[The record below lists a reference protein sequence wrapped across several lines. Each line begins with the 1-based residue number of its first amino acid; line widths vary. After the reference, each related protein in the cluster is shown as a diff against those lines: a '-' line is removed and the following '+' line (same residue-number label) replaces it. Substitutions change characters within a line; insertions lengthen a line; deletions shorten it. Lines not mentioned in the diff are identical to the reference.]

1 MAEMTTTIDKKQ
13 KNSERKWTD
22 AQRAAID
29 VRDKTLLVSAAAGSG
44 KTAVLTERIVKT
56 ITDKE
61 KPVSISSLLVVT
73 FTTAAA
79 AEMRERITAA
89 VKRESAAH
97 PEDEHLRRQVLLLPS
112 ARIRTIDSFCNE
124 ILRGCTDKVGITPS
138 YRIGDR
144 AELDLIGR
152 EVLLGLIS
160 AILDGEG
167 EESVSPADFEALTD
181 CILPAKLIDELSD
194 VFLKIYHD
202 FSSTEGGMRTLYDL
216 CSVYFTE
223 EYKSPEN
230 TPFGRQMMVEAREML
245 SHFIGE
251 LRAVIPEL
259 ECGAPEEIEF
269 LPAVVDEILHLE
281 RAAGINGYFELAEVL
296 PTLALKLPSKK
307 RGVELTDLQVY
318 VRGIKDELNKA
329 IKRVGGYFDF
339 TRADWETLFIGIRPP
354 IRALCDF
361 MARFDELFMAEKRA
375 RGVFG
380 YNDIERFV
388 YQCLYEN
395 GEPTDVARALRD
407 ELFAVYIDEY
417 QDVNSLQ
424 NKIFTA
430 ISREDNRFMVGDIKQ
445 SIYSFRAAEPDIFA
459 RMKATLPTY
468 TPGLSSS
475 AASIFM
481 SSNFRS
487 DKGIIDFANGV
498 FDKIF
503 THTGESIG
511 YREEDKLIYG
521 KGDIDGM
528 PTGSHRPKITV
539 LSSGGGD
546 DDEDKNAVLP
556 REVAGQIKELLEC
569 GRLADGSP
577 VRPRDI
583 AIILRDMKG
592 RAGEY
597 SRAISLLGIP
607 VRVADEKSFFL
618 NREVL
623 LVLCLLNSIDN
634 PRRDVYFAGLLRSPI
649 FDFTADELYL
659 VSRGGGDCL
668 YSSLVAYVGAN
679 PDFKKGAA
687 VLELIDRYRLL
698 AEGERADRI
707 IRMLYLELGLVAL
720 AARGGGKDN
729 LTVLYNYAREHEN
742 ASYKGIH
749 SFISFINSVIR
760 DGGEFSQVKESS
772 ERDEVSIVSV
782 HSSKGLEYPIVF
794 YSDTNKRIQKSL
806 AFDPSRINYVTDFGV
821 SFCLRTPS
829 GLGVVDS
836 PCDIAL
842 GRVKAR
848 RRYEEEMRV
857 LYVCLTRARERLYV
871 LGAVSGDPE
880 EYVEAARAERAS
892 ISAYSLRKK
901 LTYLDILLATDAP
914 ADIVVRKDAPENKT
928 DEIGE
933 EVEAVIE
940 DRPREVSS
948 DEREAI
954 REMVLDRIN
963 YKYPYEELTRL
974 PEKLSVSVLYPGV
987 LDGAEDGASIF
998 SPEDISFEAKG
1009 YVPSFISGIDKDESK
1024 KRGIATHLFM
1034 QFCDVKRVIKNGARA
1049 ELDRLFAEGF
1059 ISAED
1064 KARVRVDE
1072 IEGFARSELAVA
1084 MASAKKL
1091 YRELRFN
1098 IKLPAEA
1105 FTENDE
1111 RRAAIKGKEV
1121 LVQGVIDCVIEQK
1134 DGSLR
1139 LVDYKTDRLSEREL
1153 SDERLAEERLRRAH
1167 TEQLYYYSIALTEM
1181 FGKAPRLTEVYSLP
1195 LGRTVEI
1202 NTNLYEVKKW
1212 KDI

>member
-1 MAEMTTTIDKKQ
+1 MTEMTTTVDKER

-61 KPVSISSLLVVT
+61 NPVGIDRLLVVT

-79 AEMRERITAA
+79 GEMRERITAA
-89 VKRESAAH
+89 VKRESERH
-97 PEDEHLRRQVLLLPS
+97 PEDEHLSRQVLLLPS

-124 ILRGCTDKVGITPS
+124 ILRTCTDKVGITPS
-138 YRIGDR
+138 YRIGDT

-152 EVLLGLIS
+152 EVLLGLIG

-167 EESVSPADFEALTD
+167 EDGISSTDFEELTD
-181 CILPAKLIDELSD
+181 CILPTKKIDELSD
-194 VFLKIYHD
+194 VFLKLYRD
-202 FSSTEGGMRTLYDL
+202 FSSTEGGMKTLVEL
-216 CSVYFTE
+216 CEVYFTE
-223 EYKSPEN
+223 GYKTPEA
-230 TPFGRQMMVEAREML
+230 TPFGRQLMVEAREML
-245 SHFIGE
+245 LHYAGE
-251 LRAVIPEL
+251 FRKTLPEL
-259 ECGAPEEIEF
+259 ECGAPEEAEYVGPVLDHIDS
-269 LPAVVDEILHLE
+269 LK
-281 RAAGINGYFELAEVL
+281 RAAEIPSYFDLAAAL
-296 PTLALKLPSKK
+296 STLSLKLPQKK
-307 RGVELTDLQVY
+307 RGVDLTDLQEF
-318 VRGIKDELNKA
+318 VRDIKAESGRE
-329 IKRVGGYFDF
+329 IKRIGAYFDF
-339 TRADWETLFIGIRPP
+339 TRADWEALFVGIRPLV
-354 IRALCDF
+354 RALSDF
-361 MARFDELFMAEKRA
+361 MLRFDELFMAEKRA

-388 YQCLYEN
+388 YQCLVEN
-395 GEPTDVARALRD
+395 GEPTDVAKALRE

-424 NKIFTA
+424 DKIFKA

-468 TPGLSSS
+468 KKGLSSP

-487 DKGIIDFANGV
+487 DAGIIDFANGV

-503 THTGESIG
+503 TYTGESIG
-511 YREEDKLIYG
+511 YREEDKLIFG
-521 KGDIDGM
+521 KGDIDGIAL
-528 PTGSHRPKITV
+528 GSHTPKITV
-539 LSSGGGD
+539 LSSQKD
-546 DDEDKNAVLP
+546 ADEDKSAVLP
-556 REVAGQIKELLEC
+556 REAARRIKELLD
-569 GRLADGSP
+569 GGTLADGRP

-583 AIILRDMKG
+583 AIIMRDMKG

-597 SRAISLLGIP
+597 SKAISALGIP

-659 VSRGGGDCL
+659 VSKGGGDCL
-668 YSSLVAYVGAN
+668 YSSLIAYLKDN
-679 PDFKKGAA
+679 PDFKKG
-687 VLELIDRYRLL
+687 VRVIELIDRYRLI

-742 ASYKGIH
+742 ASYKGLH

-760 DGGEFSQVKESS
+760 DGGEFSTLKDSS

-782 HSSKGLEYPIVF
+782 HASKGLEYPIVF
-794 YSDTNKRIQKSL
+794 YTDTNKRIQKPGGL
-806 AFDPSRINYVTDFGV
+806 DPSRIRYVTDFGV

-829 GLGVVDS
+829 GIGIVES

-842 GRVKAR
+842 SRFKMR
-848 RRYEEEMRV
+848 RRFEEEMRV
-857 LYVCLTRARERLYV
+857 LYVCLTRARERLYI
-871 LGAVSGDPE
+871 LGAVNGDSE
-880 EYVEAARAERAS
+880 EYVAGAIAERES
-892 ISAYSLRKK
+892 ISAFSLRKK
-901 LTYLDILLATDAP
+901 LTYLDILLATDP
-914 ADIVVRKDAPENKT
+914 PCEVEICKCAPE
-928 DEIGE
+928 DEVDLVLE
-933 EVEAVIE
+933 EPAEGAAVSKARPE
-940 DRPREVSS
+940 DGAEKARFL
-948 DEREAI
+948 ERI
-954 REMVLDRIN
+954 
-963 YKYPYEELTRL
+963 KYAYPNEELTRL

-987 LDGAEDGASIF
+987 LDGADEGVSIG
-998 SPEDISFEAKG
+998 DIGGISLEPAG
-1009 YVPSFISGIDKDESK
+1009 IVPSFISGIDKDESK

-1034 QFCDVKRVIKNGARA
+1034 QFCDVGRVIKNGATA
-1049 ELDRLFAEGF
+1049 ELERLYELGF

-1072 IEGFARSELAVA
+1072 IEKFATSELAA
-1084 MASAKKL
+1084 DMASAKML
-1091 YRELRFN
+1091 HRELRFN
-1098 IKLPAEA
+1098 IKLPAER
-1105 FTENDE
+1105 FTKNDE
-1111 RRAAIKGKEV
+1111 RRAAIADREV
-1121 LVQGVIDCVIEQK
+1121 LVQGVIDCVIEDA
-1134 DGSLR
+1134 DGNIR
-1139 LVDYKTDRLSEREL
+1139 LVDYKTDRLSEREMQ
-1153 SDERLAEERLRRAH
+1153 DERLAEEKLRAAH
-1167 TEQLYYYSIALTEM
+1167 TEQLYYYSIAVARM

-1202 NTNLYEVKKW
+1202 NTNSYEVTKW
-1212 KDI
+1212 KG

>member
-1 MAEMTTTIDKKQ
+1 MTEMTTTVDKKQ
-13 KNSERKWTD
+13 TNNERKWTE
-22 AQRAAID
+22 AQRSAID

-56 ITDKE
+56 ITDKDN
-61 KPVSISSLLVVT
+61 PVSIDRLLIVT

-79 AEMRERITAA
+79 AEMRERICAA
-89 VKRESAAH
+89 VKRESERH
-97 PEDEHLRRQVLLLPS
+97 PEDAHLSRQVLLLPS

-124 ILRGCTDKVGITPS
+124 VLRTCTDKVGITPS
-138 YRIGDR
+138 YRIGDN

-152 EVLLGLIS
+152 EVLLGLIG
-160 AILDGEG
+160 AILDGDGTEG
-167 EESVSPADFEALTD
+167 ISSSEFEGLTD
-181 CILPAKLIDELSD
+181 CLLPTKKIDELAD
-194 VFLKIYHD
+194 VFLKLYHD
-202 FSSTEGGMRTLYDL
+202 FSSTEGGVKTLFEL
-216 CSVYFTE
+216 CRVYFTE
-223 EYKSPEN
+223 EYKTPET
-230 TPFGRQMMVEAREML
+230 TPFGKQLMVEAREML
-245 SHFIGE
+245 LHFAEE
-251 LRAVIPEL
+251 LQEVLPEL
-259 ECGAPEEIEF
+259 ECGSPEEMEYIPAVLTEIDILKRAVGIQGYF
-269 LPAVVDEILHLE
+269 ALGELLSSLDFKLPA
-281 RAAGINGYFELAEVL
+281 
-296 PTLALKLPSKK
+296 KK
-307 RGVELTDLQVY
+307 RGIELTDLQLY
-318 VRGIKDELNKA
+318 VRDIKKDLSAA
-329 IKRVGGYFDF
+329 IKRIGGYFDF
-339 TRADWETLFIGIRPP
+339 TRDDWERLFVGIRPLV
-354 IRALCDF
+354 RALCDF
-361 MARFDELFMAEKRA
+361 MARFDELYMAEKRA

-388 YQCLYEN
+388 YRCLYDEG
-395 GEPTDVARALRD
+395 GEPSDVARALRD

-424 NKIFTA
+424 DKIFRA

-468 TPGLSSS
+468 KPGLSGSQ
-475 AASIFM
+475 ASIFM

-487 DKGIIDFANGV
+487 DEGIIDFANGV

-511 YREEDKLIYG
+511 YREEDKLIFG

-528 PTGSHRPKITV
+528 PIGTHRPKITV
-539 LSSGGGD
+539 VSSLSEE
-546 DDEDKNAVLP
+546 DEDKSATLP
-556 REVAGQIKELLEC
+556 REVAKRIKKLLD
-569 GRLADGSP
+569 GATLADGRP
-577 VRPRDI
+577 VRPSDI

-597 SRAISLLGIP
+597 SKAISSLGIP

-659 VSRGGGDCL
+659 VSKGGGDCL
-668 YSSLVAYVGAN
+668 YGSLVSYVKAN

-687 VLELIDRYRLL
+687 VLSLIDRYRLL

-742 ASYKGIH
+742 ASYKGLH

-760 DGGEFSQVKESS
+760 DGGEFSAVKESS

-782 HSSKGLEYPIVF
+782 HASKGLEYPIVF
-794 YSDTNKRIQKSL
+794 YSDTNKRIHK
-806 AFDPSRINYVTDFGV
+806 PSGLDASRLKYVTDFGI
-821 SFCLRTPS
+821 SFSLKTPS
-829 GLGVVDS
+829 GLGVVES
-836 PCDIAL
+836 PCDVAL
-842 GRVKAR
+842 SRFKLR

-871 LGAVSGDPE
+871 LGAVNGDAE
-880 EYVEAARAERAS
+880 EYLDKAKAARES

-901 LTYLDILLATDAP
+901 LTYLDILLATDP
-914 ADIVVRKDAPENKT
+914 PCEVEVCGGAPEDGIEFELEEPASIPSES
-928 DEIGE
+928 DERPAMGVTRE
-933 EVEAVIE
+933 EVEK
-940 DRPREVSS
+940 
-948 DEREAI
+948 
-954 REMVLDRIN
+954 RI
-963 YKYPYEELTRL
+963 KYVYPDEELTRL

-987 LDGAEDGASIF
+987 LDGTDDGANIGSVGGL
-998 SPEDISFEAKG
+998 SLEPLG
-1009 YVPSFISGIDKDESK
+1009 TVPSFISGIDNDESK

-1034 QFCDVKRVIKNGARA
+1034 QFCDVKSVIEMGAKA
-1049 ELDRLFAEGF
+1049 ELERLFAAGF

-1064 KARVRVDE
+1064 KARVRVNE
-1072 IEGFARSELAVA
+1072 IEKFATSELALA
-1084 MASAKKL
+1084 MASAKKV

-1098 IKLPAEA
+1098 IKLPAES
-1105 FTENDE
+1105 FTEKDE
-1111 RRAAIKGKEV
+1111 RRSAIKDREV
-1121 LVQGVIDCVIEQK
+1121 LVQGVIDCVILGA
-1134 DGSLR
+1134 DGEYR
-1139 LVDYKTDRLSEREL
+1139 LVDYKTDRLTEKEL
-1153 SDERLAEERLRRAH
+1153 QDERLAEEKLRAAH
-1167 TEQLYYYSIALTEM
+1167 TEQLYYYSIAVARM

-1195 LGRTVEI
+1195 LGRTVAI
-1202 NTNLYEVKKW
+1202 NTNSYEVTKW
-1212 KDI
+1212 KG